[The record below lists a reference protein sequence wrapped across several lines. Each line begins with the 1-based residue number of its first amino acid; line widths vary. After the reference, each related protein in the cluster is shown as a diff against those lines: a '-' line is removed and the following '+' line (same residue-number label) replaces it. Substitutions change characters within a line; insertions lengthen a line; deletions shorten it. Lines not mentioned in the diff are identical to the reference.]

1 MAEAKAKKP
10 NFFKKI
16 GKFFSNIISEMKKV
30 TWPSAKT
37 TLNHTGAV
45 AVIVLIAAVVIVLL
59 DLAFGGALDLLIGL
73 ITG

>member
-1 MAEAKAKKP
+1 
-10 NFFKKI
+10 
-16 GKFFSNIISEMKKV
+16 MKKV

-73 ITG
+73 IAG

>member
-73 ITG
+73 IAG

>member
-30 TWPSAKT
+30 TRPSAKT

-73 ITG
+73 IAG